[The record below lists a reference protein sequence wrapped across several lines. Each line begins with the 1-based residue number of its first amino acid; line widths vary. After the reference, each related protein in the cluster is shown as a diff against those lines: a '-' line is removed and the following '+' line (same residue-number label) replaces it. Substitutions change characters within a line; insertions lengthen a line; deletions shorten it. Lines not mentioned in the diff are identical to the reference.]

1 MQVFGTLLVPYF
13 VAEIIDIGIA
23 QKNTDLVIA
32 AGIKMFFAALAT
44 VVITLSSSFLS
55 ADLAANITNKLRQ
68 KIFMKTQDFS
78 ITNFKTIGTASMITR
93 TTSDVNTIGQT
104 VIMFAQLVLPMPLI
118 LIASVI
124 MTYLKAPTLVYIPIV
139 TTLIFIV
146 AVHIIFKKST
156 IISRILPGKIDAI
169 NRTVRESIVGIRVI
183 RAFDNS
189 EYEQTRS
196 NDAFEDYARSV
207 ISLNKI
213 FASFMPL
220 VWCVMGLAMASI
232 AWFGGYSVIK
242 GDMPIGS
249 IIAVSEYTILMLMY
263 FMMASMVLALIPRM
277 LTSIGRIN
285 EVMSI
290 TPEILDPEN
299 FITKN
304 AITTDKK
311 IEFNNV
317 SFAYEGA
324 EIPVLKNISFSCALG
339 ETTAIIGGT
348 GSGKSTIGQLMLR
361 FHDVKAGEILF
372 EGVNIKNLSQEFLR
386 EKISYIPQKAFLF
399 SGTIRE
405 NLTFG
410 NKSASID
417 EIEKAAKVSQAETFI
432 NTLDKGYDSH
442 VAQGGGNFSG
452 GQKQRI
458 CIARGLLKKSL
469 LYIFDD
475 SFSALDFKTDAK
487 LRQALK
493 SEKRDSAKVII
504 AQRIS
509 TIMDA
514 DQIIVLDAGKIV
526 GKGVHSELMKSCAVY
541 QDIATSQLTEK
552 EISEA

>member
-1 MQVFGTLLVPYF
+1 
-13 VAEIIDIGIA
+13 
-23 QKNTDLVIA
+23 
-32 AGIKMFFAALAT
+32 
-44 VVITLSSSFLS
+44 
-55 ADLAANITNKLRQ
+55 
-68 KIFMKTQDFS
+68 
-78 ITNFKTIGTASMITR
+78 
-93 TTSDVNTIGQT
+93 
-104 VIMFAQLVLPMPLI
+104 
-118 LIASVI
+118 
-124 MTYLKAPTLVYIPIV
+124 
-139 TTLIFIV
+139 
-146 AVHIIFKKST
+146 
-156 IISRILPGKIDAI
+156 
-169 NRTVRESIVGIRVI
+169 
-183 RAFDNS
+183 
-189 EYEQTRS
+189 
-196 NDAFEDYARSV
+196 
-207 ISLNKI
+207 
-213 FASFMPL
+213 MPL